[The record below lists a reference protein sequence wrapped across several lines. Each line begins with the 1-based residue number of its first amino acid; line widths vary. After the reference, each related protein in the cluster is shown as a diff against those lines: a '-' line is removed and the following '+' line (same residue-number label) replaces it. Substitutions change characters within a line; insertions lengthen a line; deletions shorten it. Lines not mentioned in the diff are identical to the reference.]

1 MKLKK
6 LIFFEMFIF
15 KWFYNYSYIRRLSLK
30 TEAVILVE
38 KYTFICFRIIDLV
51 ENCIYYGLTK

>member
-1 MKLKK
+1 
-6 LIFFEMFIF
+6 MFKF

-38 KYTFICFRIIDLV
+38 MYTFICFRVKDLV